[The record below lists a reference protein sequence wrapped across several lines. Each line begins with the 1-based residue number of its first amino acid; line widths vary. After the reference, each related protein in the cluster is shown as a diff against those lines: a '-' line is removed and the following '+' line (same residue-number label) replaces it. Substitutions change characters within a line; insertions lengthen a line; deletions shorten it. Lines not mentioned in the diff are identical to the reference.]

1 MRVRGLIHGPVP
13 TPTRLD
19 GSAVLSGA
27 CFGARELALPAL
39 PCHGRCPLTH
49 QPSNRLTT
57 HRPNNRPHHL
67 PAEPPP
73 HLRKPPFHLPS
84 RQDGPGPAH
93 PGHAARA
100 RNPAARA
107 RARHCATTRRP
118 ARCASA
124 GAKAASGAAA
134 PRWLPLPPRALHPCF
149 IVIGR
154 DLITPRDSG
163 RPRTALPKYSLVS
176 GRDTF
181 TPFDLGL
188 AVAVRHIPDA
198 RDVRGPRHSRNP
210 PFGASAQRARLPC
223 GAAFPGAALRL
234 HAAEQ

>member
-1 MRVRGLIHGPVP
+1 MCAFSPLHHCGASLVLISLCECGALYTAPSLHPPDLTGRPSCPVHVLAP
-13 TPTRLD
+13 
-19 GSAVLSGA
+19 GSLLYQRS
-27 CFGARELALPAL
+27 R
-39 PCHGRCPLTH
+39 CHGRCPLTH

-134 PRWLPLPPRALHPCF
+134 PAGCPSPPSPAPLFHCNW
-149 IVIGR
+149 
-154 DLITPRDSG
+154 S
-163 RPRTALPKYSLVS
+163 
-176 GRDTF
+176 
-181 TPFDLGL
+181 
-188 AVAVRHIPDA
+188 
-198 RDVRGPRHSRNP
+198 
-210 PFGASAQRARLPC
+210 
-223 GAAFPGAALRL
+223 
-234 HAAEQ
+234 